1 MLSFPNSCE
10 KTFFWSFRVHLKIKW
25 CNDHKLGITKFWTNQ
40 RWLGRKFSC
49 LPFQSVLY
57 SEMNNISAENVCP
70 HSAHL
75 SMYFQAQLCVKHQFS
90 QWYLLEAWKIFCS
103 FLPKRNLFKVSIVSF
118 CVQQSL
124 SESESVEKISLS
136 AQKSYTCCLNIGHE
150 TYM

>member
-103 FLPKRNLFKVSIVSF
+103 FLSKRESFQGFYCFILCSAISFWKWVSW
-118 CVQQSL
+118 
-124 SESESVEKISLS
+124 K
-136 AQKSYTCCLNIGHE
+136 NIAFGTKKLHLLP
-150 TYM
+150 